1 MDTSIRIL
9 VCMSDKQERENVV
22 ETLTKTGFQ
31 NVYEAAH
38 RVEAESTIRMSR
50 CGLVICDAML
60 DGGEGIQLIFSE
72 NRRAEQSGTRAP
84 RFIYIGS
91 VDNESLLREVCKL
104 DNADY
109 MIRP

>member
-38 RVEAESTIRMSR
+38 RVELS
-50 CGLVICDAML
+50 V
-60 DGGEGIQLIFSE
+60 QL
-72 NRRAEQSGTRAP
+72 
-84 RFIYIGS
+84 
-91 VDNESLLREVCKL
+91 
-104 DNADY
+104 
-109 MIRP
+109 